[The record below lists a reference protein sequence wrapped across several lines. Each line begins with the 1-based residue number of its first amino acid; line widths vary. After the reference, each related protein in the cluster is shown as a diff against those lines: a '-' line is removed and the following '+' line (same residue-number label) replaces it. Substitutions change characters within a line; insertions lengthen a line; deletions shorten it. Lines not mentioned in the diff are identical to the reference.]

1 MILAPLLLLSYL
13 IGAFPT
19 AVLVGKISKGI
30 DIREHGS
37 GNAGGTNAFR
47 VLGWKAGTL
56 VSIVDLGKGA
66 LAAKVIASLP
76 LGPLPVE
83 PVVVAILCG
92 LFAVIGHVFPIY
104 VGFKGG
110 KGVATGAGMLLT
122 IAPIPVGVAVVV
134 FVSALLLTGWV
145 SLGSLLGASTIPLSM
160 VLLDRYTAFHYHP
173 LLLWLTVSLALFVL
187 FTHRKNIRDLIR
199 GQERSFP
206 HLRLFRR

>member
-1 MILAPLLLLSYL
+1 MILASLLLLSYL

-30 DIREHGS
+30 DIRVHGS

-83 PVVVAILCG
+83 PEVVAILCG

-122 IAPIPVGVAVVV
+122 IAPISVGLAIIV
-134 FVSALLLTGWV
+134 FVSALLLTGYV
-145 SLGSLLGASTIPLSM
+145 SLGSLLGAMTVPLSM
-160 VLLDRYTAFHYHP
+160 VLLDRFTAFRYHP
-173 LLLWLTVSLALFVL
+173 LLLWLTVALAVFVL
-187 FTHRKNIRDLIR
+187 FTHRKNIRDLVR
-199 GQERSFP
+199 GQERSFT
-206 HLRLFRR
+206 HLRLFWR

>member
-1 MILAPLLLLSYL
+1 MILAAFLLISYL

-19 AVLVGKISKGI
+19 AVLVGKLSKGI

-47 VLGWKAGTL
+47 VLGWKAGTV
-56 VSIVDLGKGA
+56 VSFVDLGKGA

-83 PVVVAILCG
+83 PVVAAILCG

-104 VGFKGG
+104 VGFRGG

-122 IAPIPVGVAVVV
+122 VASIPVGCAVLV
-134 FVSALLLTGWV
+134 FAGALFLTGYV
-145 SLGSLLGASTIPLSM
+145 SLGSMLGASAVPLSIF
-160 VLLDRYTAFHYHP
+160 LLDRYTTFEYHP
-173 LLLWLTVSLALFVL
+173 FLLWLTVALALFVL
-187 FTHRKNIRDLIR
+187 FTHRKNIRNLIHR
-199 GQERSFP
+199 QERSFP
-206 HLRLFRR
+206 RLRLFRR